1 MFTNR
6 TLLPII
12 AFCAVI
18 INGVTANADNP
29 VQTLC
34 ETYQAKCEQASNEE
48 KCNIWQNNPFQAELG
63 EFEHNGLNWDK
74 AEQRAFFRKTINCK
88 TKDVNSST
96 CKEIGEACLAFA
108 GTYEKP

>member
-34 ETYQAKCEQASNEE
+34 ETYQAKCEQASNRD
-48 KCNIWQNNPFQAELG
+48 KCEVWQGESFQG
-63 EFEHNGLNWDK
+63 EWGKFKDNGLDWNK
-74 AEQRAFFRKTINCK
+74 PEQSEFFRKTINCK

-96 CKEIGEACLAFA
+96 CKEIGDACLAFA
-108 GTYEKP
+108 RTYVKP